1 MSIQALLISVAVT
14 LVTVGVTFFYFRNR
28 MNKTEKKV
36 DLMFQLIQEHER
48 NSKISQQ
55 MQMQQMYSMSN
66 ENKENLINISDDED
80 NYESD
85 DSEVVSDDEND
96 LEENKLVIKDE
107 NDSLVDTVKTIS
119 LSLDGAETFNK
130 ETLDIQNNNEND
142 NNQDVSSE
150 TSETSE
156 LDSLTV
162 NNTDNEN
169 SDVDSNDDGTL
180 NNFVVTKKQSNKTTN
195 SEESININ
203 SDTESLNEELSDN
216 EEQTLDTPS
225 INYAKLSKNQL
236 KQLAQEKGLAGYNKL
251 TKGGLV
257 ELLNATP

>member
-150 TSETSE
+150 TSE

-180 NNFVVTKKQSNKTTN
+180 NNFVVTKKHSNKTTN
-195 SEESININ
+195 S
-203 SDTESLNEELSDN
+203 DTDSLDEELSDN

>member
-66 ENKENLINISDDED
+66 ENKEKLINISEDED

-142 NNQDVSSE
+142 NNQDVS
-150 TSETSE
+150 SETSE

>member
-55 MQMQQMYSMSN
+55 MQMQQMYAMSN

-130 ETLDIQNNNEND
+130 ETLDIQNNDEID
-142 NNQDVSSE
+142 NNQDVS
-150 TSETSE
+150 SETSE

-180 NNFVVTKKQSNKTTN
+180 NNFVVTKKHSNKTTN
-195 SEESININ
+195 SEESVNIN

-216 EEQTLDTPS
+216 EEQTLAPPS

>member
-150 TSETSE
+150 TSE

-169 SDVDSNDDGTL
+169 SEVDSNDDGTL
-180 NNFVVTKKQSNKTTN
+180 NNFVVTKKNSNKTT
-195 SEESININ
+195 N